1 VPKENTRRTFN
12 KRRNKMANNA
22 SPSKGELQERI
33 DSAIDLLDDAYAPET
48 TREDLAQ
55 AVGQALDILNG
66 EGDDEDDDDSGDDD
80 LD

>member
-1 VPKENTRRTFN
+1 
-12 KRRNKMANNA
+12 MANNA

-55 AVGQALDILNG
+55 AVGQALDVLKG
-66 EGDDEDDDDSGDDD
+66 EDEDEDEDEDDDDSEDDD

>member
-1 VPKENTRRTFN
+1 
-12 KRRNKMANNA
+12 MANNPG
-22 SPSKGELQERI
+22 PSKVELRERI

-55 AVGQALDILNG
+55 AVGQALDVLKG
-66 EGDDEDDDDSGDDD
+66 EDEDEDEDDDSGDDD

>member
-1 VPKENTRRTFN
+1 
-12 KRRNKMANNA
+12 MANNA
-22 SPSKGELQERI
+22 NPSKGELQERI

-55 AVGQALDILNG
+55 AVGQALDVLNG
-66 EGDDEDDDDSGDDD
+66 EDEDEDEDDSGDDD

>member
-1 VPKENTRRTFN
+1 
-12 KRRNKMANNA
+12 MANNA

-55 AVGQALDILNG
+55 AVGQALDVLKG
-66 EGDDEDDDDSGDDD
+66 EDDDEDDDDSGDDD

>member
-1 VPKENTRRTFN
+1 
-12 KRRNKMANNA
+12 MANNA
-22 SPSKGELQERI
+22 NPSKIELQERI

-55 AVGQALDILNG
+55 AVGQALDVLK
-66 EGDDEDDDDSGDDD
+66 GDDEDEDDDDSGDDD

>member
-1 VPKENTRRTFN
+1 
-12 KRRNKMANNA
+12 MANSA
-22 SPSKGELQERI
+22 SPSKGDVQERI

-55 AVGQALDILNG
+55 AVGEALDVLKG
-66 EGDDEDDDDSGDDD
+66 EDEDEDDDDSGDDD

>member
-1 VPKENTRRTFN
+1 
-12 KRRNKMANNA
+12 MANNA

-33 DSAIDLLDDAYAPET
+33 DGAIELLDDADAPET

-55 AVGQALDILNG
+55 AVGQALDVLKG
-66 EGDDEDDDDSGDDD
+66 EDEDDSGDDD

>member
-1 VPKENTRRTFN
+1 
-12 KRRNKMANNA
+12 MANNA

-55 AVGQALDILNG
+55 AMGQALDVLKG
-66 EGDDEDDDDSGDDD
+66 EDEDEDDDLDEDDDDQD
-80 LD
+80 

>member
-1 VPKENTRRTFN
+1 
-12 KRRNKMANNA
+12 MANNA
-22 SPSKGELQERI
+22 SPSKGDLQDRI

-55 AVGQALDILNG
+55 AVGQSLDILKG
-66 EGDDEDDDDSGDDD
+66 EDDDEDEDDSEDDD

>member
-1 VPKENTRRTFN
+1 
-12 KRRNKMANNA
+12 MANNA
-22 SPSKGELQERI
+22 SPSKGDLQDRI

-55 AVGQALDILNG
+55 AVGQALDILKG
-66 EGDDEDDDDSGDDD
+66 EDDDEDEDDSEDDD